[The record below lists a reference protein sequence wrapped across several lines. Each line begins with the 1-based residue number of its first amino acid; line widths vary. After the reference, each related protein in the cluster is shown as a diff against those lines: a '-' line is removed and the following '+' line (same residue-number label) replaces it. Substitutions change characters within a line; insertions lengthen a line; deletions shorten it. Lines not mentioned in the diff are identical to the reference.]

1 MYVYTRIHCARKRG
15 LKGHL
20 PRVNLIEL
28 HKWPVGLLLLRKIG
42 FMPQNL
48 SKTMAEICVEMTETS
63 GKMAEISGN
72 FLPLSFACNQKPEKT
87 MRVHID
93 HLMHVFRSIELCGPN
108 KMLKNSLSSS

>member
-1 MYVYTRIHCARKRG
+1 MFFLVDNGQLHQNYVFMFSHNFDGIVSCNVMYAYTRIHCARKRG

-63 GKMAEISGN
+63 GTMAEISGN
-72 FLPLSFACNQKPEKT
+72 FLPSLVCN
-87 MRVHID
+87 
-93 HLMHVFRSIELCGPN
+93 
-108 KMLKNSLSSS
+108 